1 MGNFHASR
9 ADTLLETA
17 RNKKNRRKIAV
28 NLDTGDG
35 DELVYMF
42 VYPTERVIDTLN
54 DERAFLPFERADG
67 SVTIVAKKIIRR
79 LSPME
84 VARQVNVRDPY
95 DLLGVTLTAS
105 EDEVREAYHRAVAAV
120 HPDRVHSLGLPGDFL
135 ELATRQAAQLN
146 DAYRKIKAVRKAESV
161 GRGEPAAE

>member
-1 MGNFHASR
+1 
-9 ADTLLETA
+9 LLETN

-54 DERAFLPFERADG
+54 DERAFLPFEQADG

-84 VARQVNVRDPY
+84 VARQINARDPY
-95 DLLGVTLTAS
+95 DLLGVSLTATD
-105 EDEVREAYHRAVAAV
+105 EEVREAYHRAVAAV

-135 ELATRQAAQLN
+135 EMATRQAAQLN
-146 DAYRKIKAVRKAESV
+146 DAYRKIKAVRKAEGV
-161 GRGEPAAE
+161 GFRDEPAA

>member
-1 MGNFHASR
+1 M
-9 ADTLLETA
+9 LETN

-54 DERAFLPFERADG
+54 DERAFLPFEQADG

-84 VARQVNVRDPY
+84 VARQINARDPY
-95 DLLGVTLTAS
+95 DLLGVSLTATD
-105 EDEVREAYHRAVAAV
+105 EEVREAYHRAVAAV

-135 ELATRQAAQLN
+135 EMATRQAAQLN
-146 DAYRKIKAVRKAESV
+146 DAYRKIKAVRKAEGV
-161 GRGEPAAE
+161 GFRDEPAA

>member
-1 MGNFHASR
+1 
-9 ADTLLETA
+9 LLETN

-28 NLDTGDG
+28 NLDTGDD

-54 DERAFLPFERADG
+54 DERAFLPFEQADG

-84 VARQVNVRDPY
+84 VARQINARDPY
-95 DLLGVTLTAS
+95 DLLGVSLTATD
-105 EDEVREAYHRAVAAV
+105 EEVREAYHRAVAAV

-135 ELATRQAAQLN
+135 EMATRQAAQLN
-146 DAYRKIKAVRKAESV
+146 DAYRKIKAVRKAEGV
-161 GRGEPAAE
+161 GFRDEPAA